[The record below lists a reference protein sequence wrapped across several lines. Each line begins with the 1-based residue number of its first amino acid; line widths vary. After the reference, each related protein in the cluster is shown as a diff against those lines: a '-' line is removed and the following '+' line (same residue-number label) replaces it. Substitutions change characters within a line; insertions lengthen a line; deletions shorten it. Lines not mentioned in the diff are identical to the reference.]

1 MVVVEAVVLIGLVGL
16 MIFWMTS
23 FLLRSTSDGPQFS
36 PSGTWRVAHY
46 EVKEETRVVLQKVR
60 EGDTKVL
67 DEHVITSIR
76 SDDPE
81 YDDKFLA
88 AMNTA
93 RQRQALFEAED
104 AG

>member
-1 MVVVEAVVLIGLVGL
+1 MVIFEAVILIGLVGL

-23 FLLRSTSDGPQFS
+23 HLLRSTNQGPQFS
-36 PSGTWRVAHY
+36 APGTWRVAHY
-46 EVKEETRVVLQKVR
+46 DTKGETRVVLQKVR
-60 EGDTKVL
+60 AGDTRVL
-67 DEHVITSIR
+67 DEHVITSVR

-88 AMNTA
+88 AMNAA

-104 AG
+104 GG

>member
-1 MVVVEAVVLIGLVGL
+1 MIEAALVIGVLGLL
-16 MIFWMTS
+16 IFWVTS
-23 FLLRSTSDGPQFS
+23 LLLRSTSKGPHVAAA
-36 PSGTWRVAHY
+36 GTWRVAHY
-46 EVKEETRVVLQKVR
+46 DAKGETRVVLQKVR
-60 EGDTKVL
+60 EGDTRVI

-88 AMNTA
+88 AMDAA

-104 AG
+104 G

>member
-1 MVVVEAVVLIGLVGL
+1 MVIFEAAILIGLVGL

-23 FLLRSTSDGPQFS
+23 HLLRSANQGPQFS
-36 PSGTWRVAHY
+36 GSGTWRVAHY
-46 EVKEETRVVLQKVR
+46 DAKGETRVVLQKVR
-60 EGDTKVL
+60 EGDTRVL
-67 DEHVITSIR
+67 DEHVITSVR

-88 AMNTA
+88 AMNAA

-104 AG
+104 GG